1 MPLGPVLWCFSTRP
15 RASPGAGF
23 CLGWVCGCG
32 YGLLEK
38 WLAPSTTD
46 WKSPWQQKHARCACG
61 IPRLDK
67 APPSSALVSA
77 LEGST
82 GGSENERER
91 FILVAGT
98 VGCGVECSKTNAHT

>member
-1 MPLGPVLWCFSTRP
+1 M
-15 RASPGAGF
+15 
-23 CLGWVCGCG
+23 
-32 YGLLEK
+32 
-38 WLAPSTTD
+38 D

-91 FILVAGT
+91 FFLVAGT
-98 VGCGVECSKTNAHT
+98 VGCVAECSKTNAHTYNTMANGSGGRLLALIEPRIGDEWVPLVLRV